1 MGKIT
6 GKYVNEKHRSA
17 EAIINTGKV
26 PEEWSNKLKERIS
39 LAGKIEG
46 QSKKILKIK
55 ERAKKIVLK
64 KIDHLIDYF
73 KKTPLVED
81 KETKEILL
89 DKLQEVRRLWKGKDW
104 EEIITS

>member
-1 MGKIT
+1 M
-6 GKYVNEKHRSA
+6 
-17 EAIINTGKV
+17 
-26 PEEWSNKLKERIS
+26 PEEWSNKLRERIS
-39 LAGKIEG
+39 SAGKIEG

-81 KETKEILL
+81 KETREILL
-89 DKLQEVRRLWKGKDW
+89 DKLQEIRKLWKEKDW